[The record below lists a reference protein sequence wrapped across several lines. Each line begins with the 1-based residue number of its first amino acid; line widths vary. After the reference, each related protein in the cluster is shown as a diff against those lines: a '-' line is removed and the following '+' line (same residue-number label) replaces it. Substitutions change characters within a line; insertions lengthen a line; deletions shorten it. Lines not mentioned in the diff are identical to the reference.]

1 MKSKPYH
8 RKLYQYIVEE
18 LGQRIVQGRYQAQ
31 DVLPTEDQLCEELS
45 VSRGVL
51 REATKVLTQK
61 GLIQTRPRVGTQVL
75 PRDHWN
81 LFDSDVLLWRL
92 QVEDKFT
99 FLKTV
104 TEVRRIIESE
114 AARLAAS
121 RASLAE
127 VENIKLLMGQMVEIL
142 SDDANYVYEKYLDID
157 MAFHNSILKAC
168 HNDLLSQISSTM
180 REAVHQAR
188 EHDINDID
196 IQKES
201 LPFHVNIVE
210 GISRKDPEGAYRAS
224 QQMFDDVWRYI
235 TRA

>member
-1 MKSKPYH
+1 MKSKPYN

-18 LGQRIVQGRYQAQ
+18 LGQRIVQGRYQAH
-31 DVLPTEDQLCEELS
+31 DVLPIEDQLCEELS

-61 GLIQTRPRVGTQVL
+61 GLIQTRTRVGTLVL

-127 VENIKLLMGQMVEIL
+127 VESIKLLLGQMVEIL

-201 LPFHVNIVE
+201 LPFHVAIVE

-235 TRA
+235 T

>member
-1 MKSKPYH
+1 VKSKPYH

-18 LGQRIVQGRYQAQ
+18 LGQRIVKGRYQAP

-75 PRDHWN
+75 PRDRWN

-121 RASLAE
+121 RASHKE
-127 VENIKLLMGQMVEIL
+127 VSDMKVLMDQMVGIL
-142 SDDANYVYEKYLDID
+142 SDDANYVYEQYLDID

-201 LPFHVNIVE
+201 LPFHVAIVE
-210 GISRKDPEGAYRAS
+210 GISRKDPEAAYRAS

-235 TRA
+235 T

>member
-1 MKSKPYH
+1 VKSKPYH

-18 LGQRIVQGRYQAQ
+18 LGQRIVQGRYQAH
-31 DVLPTEDQLCEELS
+31 DVLPIEDQLCEELN

-61 GLIQTRPRVGTQVL
+61 GLIQTRTRVGTLVL

-127 VENIKLLMGQMVEIL
+127 VESIKLLLGQMVEIL

-201 LPFHVNIVE
+201 LPFHVAIVE

-235 TRA
+235 T